1 MKNFIKRTGEYNLVN
16 LFLLLFM
23 TLLLLYT
30 AWILLAKPPASQ
42 DANTIDIIIR
52 TSAAAI
58 FGYFLSSSFRKTD
71 SDLSAQE
78 VPSVPASR
86 STSRIQITAV
96 ASIGLLSLLLLFLA
110 RGSVTMTPEFSAAV
124 SQLRDFVSA
133 AIGFLV
139 SCGKSQ

>member
-1 MKNFIKRTGEYNLVN
+1 MKNFIKRSFFYILVN

-86 STSRIQITAV
+86 STNQIQISV
-96 ASIGLLSLLLLFLA
+96 IASIGLLSLILLFLA